1 MITPQERLKQ
11 EFELNLQWSRVDVGA
26 ALALH
31 VCQWRSSASEQ
42 HAQVRVPRV
51 KLVAAVPRVNL
62 LLLWNNGVHG
72 ESGVRRAQFAAFGL
86 ENLPVRKAMLD
97 LTLYNSEAYRE
108 ECHASIAES
117 LASVAQALIAY
128 DCS

>member
-42 HAQVRVPRV
+42 HAQVRRVPRV
-51 KLVAAVPRVNL
+51 KLVAEVAVPRVKL
-62 LLLWNNGVHG
+62 VAEVALSSRHPPRPFTL
-72 ESGVRRAQFAAFGL
+72 SSARA
-86 ENLPVRKAMLD
+86 
-97 LTLYNSEAYRE
+97 
-108 ECHASIAES
+108 
-117 LASVAQALIAY
+117 VAP
-128 DCS
+128 S